1 MTRQL
6 YTCPHCGDVL
16 SSPPRFYSCPAR
28 PGIEPAPLSGEQ
40 LPLQLRSRPRRQRVS
55 RADVIRLRTGDLA
68 NIPQRDAAEQLGI
81 SIGYVY
87 NIRAG
92 TARKDVE

>member
-1 MTRQL
+1 MLTGTAAQVLQL
-6 YTCPHCGDVL
+6 PG
-16 SSPPRFYSCPAR
+16 SAR
-28 PGIEPAPLSGEQ
+28 NRPAPLSGEQ
-40 LPLQLRSRPRRQRVS
+40 LALQLRSRPRRQRVS

-68 NIPQRDAAEQLGI
+68 NIPRRDAAEQLGI

-92 TARKDVE
+92 TARKDVK